1 MTKDEF
7 LSKAKEKGITNI
19 QVVETTQNIGQIE
32 LINKALDTFEVSNYM
47 SYQIKAE
54 YNGKTVKAGSDYLDE
69 SILDLLIM
77 KAIETDSNYQD
88 DYLQDTSNNNEITDI
103 PQIEI
108 SKDLDTLRKLDDIR
122 KQYKEVS
129 NLTLS
134 YSEIYTKKHIFN
146 SNGVNIETDSHVYE
160 FVPEIVIPTE
170 DGANDY
176 DRVYLK
182 TSKDELDMEYNLK
195 TDIEMAIKQ
204 ATKEKLQTKKYNVII
219 DSNVMSTILS
229 NMIKMI
235 SADSIRLKLS
245 CLENKLN
252 EKLFSDKI
260 TIVEDPTNRKYP
272 GMTKFD
278 DEGTITSRKEI
289 VTKGVL
295 KTYLYN
301 IKEAKEQNQKT
312 TGNGY
317 NGISTKNMYI
327 MPGSKS
333 LEELF
338 KELKNGIYITD
349 CMGSMETAI
358 NATTGNISLQVF
370 GFIIENGK
378 IKCGFV
384 PSVMTTTI
392 YELLS
397 QVEDISKEVI
407 FKKEST
413 GSPCLLIN
421 NISIAGSDKSDK

>member
-1 MTKDEF
+1 MTNNEF

-88 DYLQDTSNNNEITDI
+88 DYLQDTSNNNEITTI

-195 TDIEMAIKQ
+195 KDIEMAIKQ
-204 ATKEKLQTKKYNVII
+204 ATKEKLQTKKYNVILLLKGPT
-219 DSNVMSTILS
+219 TI
-229 NMIKMI
+229 
-235 SADSIRLKLS
+235 
-245 CLENKLN
+245 
-252 EKLFSDKI
+252 I
-260 TIVEDPTNRKYP
+260 TDGKEVYLVKRGCP
-272 GMTKFD
+272 GMATAGSGD
-278 DEGTITSRKEI
+278 
-289 VTKGVL
+289 VL
-295 KTYLYN
+295 SGILVGLLGYNDADLLTVATGAYL
-301 IKEAKEQNQKT
+301 
-312 TGNGY
+312 
-317 NGISTKNMYI
+317 NGISGEIAEKKYT
-327 MPGSKS
+327 
-333 LEELF
+333 
-338 KELKNGIYITD
+338 
-349 CMGSMETAI
+349 
-358 NATTGNISLQVF
+358 
-370 GFIIENGK
+370 
-378 IKCGFV
+378 
-384 PSVMTTTI
+384 
-392 YELLS
+392 
-397 QVEDISKEVI
+397 DISQMAHDTI
-407 FKKEST
+407 ESI
-413 GSPCLLIN
+413 PDAIKYIREN
-421 NISIAGSDKSDK
+421 NNGMQSK